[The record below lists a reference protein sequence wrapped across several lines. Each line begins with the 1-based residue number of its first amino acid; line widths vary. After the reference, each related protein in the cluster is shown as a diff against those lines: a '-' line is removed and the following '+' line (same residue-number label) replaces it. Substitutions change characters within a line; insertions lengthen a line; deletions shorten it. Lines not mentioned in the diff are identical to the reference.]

1 LSDQIGSRPDSD
13 LASFA
18 ARFAQLEQTLAAV
31 VRRLDCL
38 EKSVA
43 TLGEYVGES
52 RDRAEAGIR
61 QIEHQL
67 DQHAATLASSRTA
80 VAQTD
85 DLVERVV
92 EALES
97 LQSSV
102 LQPEARALGV
112 N

>member
-1 LSDQIGSRPDSD
+1 MSDQIGSRPDSD
-13 LASFA
+13 LGSFA
-18 ARFAQLEQTLAAV
+18 ARFAHFEQTLAAV
-31 VRRLDCL
+31 VGRLDCL
-38 EKSVA
+38 EKSLA
-43 TLGEYVGES
+43 TLGGQLVES
-52 RDRAEAGIR
+52 RDRAEADIR

-97 LQSSV
+97 LQASV
-102 LQPEARALGV
+102 LLPEARALGA